1 MSNVNPINQN
11 EQWILLVY
19 LLDDIRQQKN
29 ITHDDIA
36 EKTGYH
42 RSSITRFFSA
52 KYKPGLDVF
61 LEIAKALKVN
71 FFFEDQEGTSDLNLG
86 FENAMDKLGRRPDKL
101 PKN

>member
-1 MSNVNPINQN
+1 MSENKNPN

-19 LLDDIRQQKN
+19 LLDDIRQQKKL
-29 ITHDDIA
+29 THDDVA
-36 EKTGYH
+36 EITGYH

-61 LEIAKALKVN
+61 LEIAKSVKVN
-71 FFFEDQEGTSDLNLG
+71 FFFEDKEGTSDLNLA
-86 FENAMDKLGRRPDKL
+86 FENAMYKIGRRPDKL

>member
-1 MSNVNPINQN
+1 MSNISPVNQN

-19 LLDDIRQQKN
+19 LLDDIRRQKK
-29 ITHDDIA
+29 ITHDEIA

-42 RSSITRFFSA
+42 RSNVTRFFSA

-61 LEIAKALKVN
+61 LEIAKAIKVN
-71 FFFEDQEGTSDLNLG
+71 FFFEDQEDTSDLNLA
-86 FENAMDKLGRRPDKL
+86 FENSMEKLGRRPDKL

>member
-1 MSNVNPINQN
+1 MSNVSPINQN
-11 EQWILLVY
+11 EHWILLVY

-36 EKTGYH
+36 EITGYH

-61 LEIAKALKVN
+61 LEIAKAVKVN
-71 FFFEDQEGTSDLNLG
+71 FFFEDKEGDYYLNLD
-86 FENAMDKLGRRPDKL
+86 F
-101 PKN
+101 